1 MPFLPLLTAS
11 ARVRLASEA
20 NMRCGSGIRT
30 ACLALLGLS
39 ASLTACSPPA
49 PPSKDPIGLWTG
61 ALVADE
67 GSCPTTTDSTLQIG
81 TRVIS
86 FTPGDNALVLKGVRG
101 TDPHHYH
108 AQLDLRDAQGKAYSI
123 VFNGYPVGN
132 AIGGIYGAPT
142 CRAHIVMTR
151 PNH

>member
-1 MPFLPLLTAS
+1 MSPFLHSDETDMSHSRFRPLPCA
-11 ARVRLASEA
+11 
-20 NMRCGSGIRT
+20 
-30 ACLALLGLS
+30 ALLGVIGALS
-39 ASLTACSPPA
+39 ACSSPQS
-49 PPSKDPIGLWTG
+49 PSKDPVGLWTG
-61 ALVADE
+61 ALVTDE
-67 GSCPTTTDSTLQIG
+67 GSCPTNTDSTLQIG
-81 TRVIS
+81 SKAIS

-101 TDPHHYH
+101 ADPHHYH
-108 AQLDLRDAQGKAYSI
+108 AQLDLKDAQGKPYSI